1 MYPDQPPPKPE
12 ERGIAADVQSNPD
25 SGFSLGEDADDR
37 SESRMVVLAPVGG
50 TIAGQITGV
59 NGGGPDN
66 LDDGSGATKEWKEK
80 RWLGIKAR
88 VIILGLG
95 IGLMVLLAVGLG
107 VGLGVGLRKSSS
119 TSVPVTSISS
129 FPTTAAE
136 MPPSSEETGPPI
148 SDPDNTFP
156 DIETGMAVLTPL
168 VLSEISSDCALELQ
182 DRSSPGFFDMGSGLL
197 WSCQNSPDK
206 PLVWRFDHFPPKP
219 SGINMDTFPSHP
231 QFLMGAEYGEG
242 SWGGYMLSSLEGMIK
257 FDDDWDMVVKDDNGQ
272 EEYSSEPGWRDGAQN
287 PLFWHVPLAYYNT
300 STPINNRLKLRS
312 NNSTPV
318 GKFANYKFG
327 ILYNKTVVLKQ
338 NAIDQT
344 LAVLKSTGGAP
355 KFANGTALGEG
366 EIVWKCVWEKTLLDV
381 EISINQPSLA
391 RHPTGF
397 GGDRGPP
404 NNRGG
409 DGGLG
414 YGRGGGRGSGGGPSN
429 DRGGALSRSPSRDS
443 PGPPG
448 GPSPQNSFN
457 VGSSAQFEPP
467 VTALAIPTPTGLNDS
482 VDNTDGAY
490 KFSDIPIAG
499 NIKRGEST
507 PPYPLKITIQETR
520 LTPKR
525 LRRVMGMDLTDADPR
540 GYGKPGDV
548 KCTQMVVTRLGG
560 LREFMDAN
568 GEGLVILKERG
579 PPRRKRDPV
588 PGKCSCRWTS

>member
-25 SGFSLGEDADDR
+25 SGFSIGEDADDR
-37 SESRMVVLAPVGG
+37 SESRMVILAPVGG
-50 TIAGQITGV
+50 QAVGV

-66 LDDGSGATKEWKEK
+66 LDDGSGAAKEWKEK

-88 VIILGLG
+88 VIILGFG

-119 TSVPVTSISS
+119 TSVPVTSIS
-129 FPTTAAE
+129 FPTTVAE

-148 SDPDNTFP
+148 SDPYNIFP
-156 DIETGMAVLTPL
+156 DIETGMAVLKPL
-168 VLSEISSDCALELQ
+168 VLSEISSDCALERQ
-182 DRSSPGFFDMGSGLL
+182 DRSSPGYFDMGSGLL

-206 PLVWRFDHFPPKP
+206 PLVWKFDHFPPNP
-219 SGINMDTFPSHP
+219 SRINMSTFPSHP
-231 QFLMGAEYGEG
+231 EFLMGAEYDEG

-257 FDDDWDMVVKDDNGQ
+257 FGDGWDMVVKDDNSQ
-272 EEYSSEPGWRDGAQN
+272 EEYSAKPGWRDGAQN
-287 PLFWHVPLAYYNT
+287 PLFWHIPLAYYNT
-300 STPINNRLKLRS
+300 STTINKPLKLRS

-338 NAIDQT
+338 NTIDQT
-344 LAVLKSTGGAP
+344 LAVHKSTGGPP
-355 KFANGTALGEG
+355 KFANGTALGES

-391 RHPTGF
+391 RRPTGS

-404 NNRGG
+404 SNRDG

-414 YGRGGGRGSGGGPSN
+414 YGRGSGGGFSD
-429 DRGGALSRSPSRDS
+429 DRGGPLSGSPSGVP

-457 VGSSAQFEPP
+457 TGNSGQFEPP
-467 VTALAIPTPTGLNDS
+467 ATALAIPTPTGLNDS
-482 VDNTDGAY
+482 VDSTDGAY

-499 NIKRGEST
+499 KIKRGES
-507 PPYPLKITIQETR
+507 PSPYPLKITIQETR
-520 LTPKR
+520 PSPKR
-525 LRRVMGMDLTDADPR
+525 LRRVIGMDLTDADPR
-540 GYGKPGDV
+540 GDGKPGDV
-548 KCTQMVVTRLGG
+548 KCTRMVVTRFGG
-560 LREFMDAN
+560 LKEVIDPN
-568 GEGLVILKERG
+568 GEGLVILRERG
-579 PPRRKRDPV
+579 PPPWKRDPA
-588 PGKCSCRWTS
+588 PGECSCRWTS